1 MRLSTLGVCLVAG
14 SMSLA
19 AQPERTALPPM
30 KSLEQLAPEL
40 NARLMALERAQGV
53 LLGALIKG
61 NGTVNEADVLRSMT
75 RRASDLSSLTRPD
88 VEADRGFDALG
99 AQAAAIIRE
108 AHTFHREVLAIIGS
122 LEPSQRKA
130 ALAAAVHRYK
140 GGRATLADAPKD
152 MGILYDHQ
160 YTSFV
165 APQPPATEPTRTLKY
180 ASLTGFTWAAHWY
193 ELAAVEPLEI
203 SNDVAARERA
213 LATIAG
219 RFSRKLSAGAPLD
232 GYPTELPLAP
242 AIAPGLVAG
251 SERAAAIIDNLNMML
266 SVIQDVLVHPAVRD
280 RRAAVSAAVAQF
292 IDRPY
297 RCVQV
302 DEWIVV
308 ALRHSIFDQGGY
320 ALASMS
326 GYERNAFGHGHHYGV
341 KRPPPACDP
350 E

>member
-130 ALAAAVHRYK
+130 ALAAAVQRYK
-140 GGRATLADAPKD
+140 GGPATLADAPKD
-152 MGILYDHQ
+152 MGILDHHR

-193 ELAAVEPLEI
+193 ELAAVEPLEAG
-203 SNDVAARERA
+203 DMAVRARA
-213 LATIAG
+213 LATIAD

-242 AIAPGLVAG
+242 AIAPGLVAS

-266 SVIQDVLVHPAVRD
+266 SVIQDVLGHPAVATAVRLSVRPSPSSSIGRTAACKSTSGSWSRCD
-280 RRAAVSAAVAQF
+280 TASSIRADTHWLRCQGTSAM
-292 IDRPY
+292 
-297 RCVQV
+297 
-302 DEWIVV
+302 
-308 ALRHSIFDQGGY
+308 HSGT
-320 ALASMS
+320 ATTTA
-326 GYERNAFGHGHHYGV
+326 
-341 KRPPPACDP
+341 
-350 E
+350 